1 MASVVLTLEAQAQVD
16 KLPLGIRYRVQD
28 VIERLKDWPMV
39 SGTKWLQHAWKGHAR
54 IRVGDWRVIF
64 KVVGDVV
71 VVRIAHRS
79 EVYE

>member
-1 MASVVLTLEAQAQVD
+1 MANVLLTPEAQAQVD
-16 KLPLGIRYRVQD
+16 SLPLNVRHRVED
-28 VIERLKDWPMV
+28 VIERLKFWPMV
-39 SGTKWLQHAWKGHAR
+39 SGVKWLQHTWKGYGR

-64 KVVGDVV
+64 QVVGDVV